1 MIKTTAVAILL
12 LVSQTVL
19 GASLSESITQLER
32 QWAQIYYLSPEEQQE
47 KEFTALLKTAEQL
60 NQQYP
65 EAAEP
70 KIWQA
75 VILST
80 RAAFQS
86 PLDALSNL
94 DKAKQLLEQSIQLDS
109 HALKGSAYVTLG
121 TLYFMAPGWPFSFGD
136 TEKAQQLLTKALKI
150 NPNGIDSNYF
160 YAKYLLSQDME
171 QEAQKYLEKALAA
184 PIRPKQKFAD
194 LHLKHEVQSTLSESP
209 SKSKLAALFSDHT
222 GRSVKQQ

>member
-1 MIKTTAVAILL
+1 MIKTTLVALLL
-12 LVSQTVL
+12 LVSQTAL
-19 GASLSESITQLER
+19 GASLSESISQLEN
-32 QWAQIYYLSPEEQQE
+32 QWAEIYYLSPQEQQE
-47 KEFTALLKTAEQL
+47 TQFTALLKKAEQL

-65 EAAEP
+65 KAAEP

-75 VILST
+75 IILST

-86 PLDALSNL
+86 PLDALSAL
-94 DKAKQLLEQSIQLDS
+94 DSAKLLLEQSIKINNRALD
-109 HALKGSAYVTLG
+109 GSAYVTLG
-121 TLYFMAPGWPFSFGD
+121 TLYLLAPSWPFSFGD
-136 TEKAQQLLTKALKI
+136 TEKAKQLLSQAVSI
-150 NPNGIDSNYF
+150 NPNGIESNYF

-194 LHLKHEVQSTLSESP
+194 LHLKHEVQSTLAERP

-222 GRSVKQQ
+222 GNSVKQQ